1 MAGRFGSVVTAMVT
15 PFTQE
20 GSLDL
25 GRAAELAKWLAEHG
39 SDALVIHGSTG
50 ESATLDDPEKFE
62 LVRVVKEAV
71 GASTP
76 VIAGTGTYDT
86 RHTIHLGE
94 RAKEAGADGLLI
106 VTPYYSKP
114 SQRGLLAHFRA
125 VAGATDLPVLLYN
138 IPGRTVIRIEHA
150 TLLELAGAE
159 NIVGVKDATGDVDGA
174 ARLVAEAPAGF
185 EVYSGDDWGAFAWAC
200 IGAVGVVS
208 VASHVAG
215 ERLARMFEL
224 IWGGDVPAA
233 LKLHQELLPVFSGL
247 FVTSNPTPVKAALE
261 MIGQPVGEPRLP
273 LIPANDEE
281 RAVIRKALEDSG
293 VL

>member
-1 MAGRFGSVVTAMVT
+1 MPGRFGSVITAMAT
-15 PFTQE
+15 PFARD

-25 GRAAELAKWLAEHG
+25 GRAGELAAWLVEHG

-50 ESATLDDPEKFE
+50 EASTMDDDEKLE
-62 LVRVVKEAV
+62 LVRAVKDVVGEA
-71 GASTP
+71 TP
-76 VIAGTGTYDT
+76 VIAGTGTPDT

-94 RAKEAGADGLLI
+94 RAKEAGADALLV

-125 VAGATDLPVLLYN
+125 VAGGTDLPVLLYN
-138 IPGRTVIRIEHA
+138 IPGRTVIRIEHD
-150 TLLELAGAE
+150 TLLELATVE

-185 EVYSGDDWGAFAWAC
+185 ELYAGDDWGAFAWAC
-200 IGAVGVVS
+200 IGGVGVIS

-215 ERLARMFEL
+215 ERLSRMFEL
-224 IWGGDVPAA
+224 IAEGDVPAA
-233 LKLHQELLPVFSGL
+233 LKLHQELLPLFSAM
-247 FVTSNPTPVKAALE
+247 FVTSNPTPLKAALD
-261 MIGQPVGEPRLP
+261 MIGQPIGEPRLP
-273 LIPANDEE
+273 LIPATEEE
-281 RAVIRKALEDSG
+281 RAVVRRAMESAG